1 MRVSMTIFVCA
12 FFFLLPGRLQRSARG
27 VTTMMPAAAFA
38 GSTWAANGASACK
51 KLLTA
56 DFLRAILV
64 HPAGESESEEQSCSY
79 SADSGLTTFKI
90 ELSDHITLEG
100 WERYNKQNR
109 PKAIALA
116 GVGDKAVRSENPD
129 VVYAWKNGDRT
140 CGVMLV
146 AIGEQPKLT
155 GEALAKKLG
164 GICNQLFAL
173 P

>member
-1 MRVSMTIFVCA
+1 MRMPTIAVCVVLFA
-12 FFFLLPGRLQRSARG
+12 LVGWSQSWASGATTRASAA
-27 VTTMMPAAAFA
+27 TAQ
-38 GSTWAANGASACK
+38 GSAWTKNGASACK

-56 DFLRAILV
+56 DFLGAILV
-64 HPAGESESEEQSCSY
+64 HPAGESESEDQSCSY